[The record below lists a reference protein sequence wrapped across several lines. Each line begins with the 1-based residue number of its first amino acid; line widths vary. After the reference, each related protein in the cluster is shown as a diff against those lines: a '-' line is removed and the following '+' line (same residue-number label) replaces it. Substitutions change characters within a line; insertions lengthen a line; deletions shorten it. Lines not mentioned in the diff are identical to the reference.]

1 MAQATEHDELHIRLD
16 ELEKATREYEKNMAA
31 IMARSPGYE
40 RMLKGW
46 IVSTTHHTL
55 HSISIVRQMISFQK
69 NA

>member
-1 MAQATEHDELHIRLD
+1 MAQVAEHDELHIRLD

-46 IVSTTHHTL
+46 IVANTYQTL
-55 HSISIVRQMISFQK
+55 HSIRSVRQLVK
-69 NA
+69 ENA